1 MKNTIILSALLLSA
15 VSLHAQQSFEIKGKI
30 SDPALEGA
38 KVTLNYVDGGKY
50 HTDSAF
56 MKNGTFNFK
65 GVVAEPVQGT
75 LTVKM
80 KPAQKPTLAE
90 MLAPPV
96 NRAEV
101 YLEKGTVSLEGK
113 GMSVAKVKGGRSTT
127 EFMAL
132 KNAQR
137 PFKEKQV
144 AAILQIGKL
153 REAKDS
159 MGMVRARALHER
171 LKEQE
176 DSVAIAF
183 IKNNPGSYVAISM
196 LKERANPKA
205 LSENRSEVQA
215 SFNRFSTAMQQ
226 SIAGKEIARRL
237 EVTGRIGAGKMAPD
251 FTMNDT
257 LGNPVSL
264 SAFKGKYVLLD
275 FWASWCMPCRFE
287 NPSVVKAYN
296 EFKDKNFTILAVSL
310 DRPGAK
316 QAWLDA
322 IHKDGLTWTHVSD
335 LQFWNS
341 AAVKLYGVNSVPMNY
356 LIGPDGKIIATY
368 LRGEAL
374 REKLKELLH

>member
-1 MKNTIILSALLLSA
+1 MKNTTILFALLLSA
-15 VSLHAQQSFEIKGKI
+15 VSLQAQQSFEIKGKI
-30 SDPALEGA
+30 SDPSLEGA

-56 MKNGTFNFK
+56 LKNGTFHFK

-75 LTVKM
+75 LTVKI
-80 KPAQKPTLAE
+80 KQVQKSTLAE

-96 NRAEV
+96 NRADV
-101 YLEKGTVSLEGK
+101 YLEKGMVQLEGK
-113 GMSVAKVKGGRSTT
+113 GMSVAKVKGGRSTM
-127 EFMAL
+127 EFMTL
-132 KNAQR
+132 KKAQR
-137 PFKEKQV
+137 PFKERQV
-144 AAILQIGKL
+144 EAILQIGKS
-153 REAKDS
+153 REANDS
-159 MGMVRARALHER
+159 VGMARARALNER

-183 IKNNPGSYVAISM
+183 IKNNPGSYVAINM

-205 LSENRSEVQA
+205 LAENRSQVEA
-215 SFNRFSTAMQQ
+215 SFKRFSTAMQQ
-226 SIAGKEIARRL
+226 SIAGQEIAKRL
-237 EVTGRIGAGKMAPD
+237 EVTGRIAAGKMAPD

-264 SAFKGKYVLLD
+264 SSFKGKYVLLD

-296 EFKDKNFTILAVSL
+296 EFKDRNFTILAVSL

-356 LIGPDGKIIATY
+356 LIGPDGKLIATY

-374 REKLKELLH
+374 REKLKELLN